1 MTAVC
6 TIFVLFVIED
16 VEGKVLVSEP
26 LLTVC
31 SDRVGLVCST
41 GFVDD
46 VVARD
51 VSHEG
56 LVTIDSLVVP
66 SLYLLDTKIDESEDL
81 RVFVGLLCT

>member
-1 MTAVC
+1 MTVVC

-31 SDRVGLVCST
+31 SDRVGLVRST

-51 VSHEG
+51 VSVEG

-81 RVFVGLLCT
+81 RLFVGLLCT